1 MPIIIDGYNLLRWVQ
16 KLDPVYATLDEA
28 SLCRM
33 ISQYLVRT
41 RSLAQVIFDGMGP
54 PDKRE
59 LANIANMEV
68 YFSGPDCEADDIIEE
83 KILESSAPKGLVIV
97 SSDRKVRAVAQRKKT
112 TSVKSNYF
120 WLSLIEQLDKKPPVP
135 EPKEKRNGIS
145 EHETDQWLD
154 EFGFGE

>member
-1 MPIIIDGYNLLRWVQ
+1 MPIIIDGYNLLRWVER
-16 KLDPVYATLDEA
+16 LDSVYAAIDEA

-41 RSLAQVIFDGMGP
+41 RTHAQVIFDGIGP

-68 YFSGPDCEADDIIEE
+68 YFSGPDREADDIIED

-97 SSDRKVRAVAQRKKT
+97 SSDRRIRATAQRKKA
-112 TSVKSNYF
+112 TSVKSDYF
-120 WLSLIEQLDKKPPVP
+120 WLSLIEQLDRKKPTP
-135 EPKEKRNGIS
+135 EP
-145 EHETDQWLD
+145 
-154 EFGFGE
+154 